1 MQQERQTY
9 WNEFDDGSDVE
20 NEPYTI
26 YVDPDAESQ
35 IPGARTLAQIVSKAR
50 VPMEKVRAWLSPMAS
65 PRERRP
71 LLPSNSYFPE
81 QVETDADVDDA
92 SSSDFPSGY
101 ATHYATFPSI
111 RDQRFTQA
119 REQLLFRA
127 TLASFAASLVLL
139 LVASLLV
146 ATGKQKLRIEVD
158 AGATVGI
165 VSSLFFATLGFGTM
179 LYRSEKLSWL
189 HRCFVGA
196 TFAAACILNGILLVM
211 VVGDSK
217 L

>member
-1 MQQERQTY
+1 
-9 WNEFDDGSDVE
+9 
-20 NEPYTI
+20 
-26 YVDPDAESQ
+26 
-35 IPGARTLAQIVSKAR
+35 
-50 VPMEKVRAWLSPMAS
+50 MEKVREWLGPVAS

-71 LLPSNSYFPE
+71 LLQSNNYFTE
-81 QVETDADVDDA
+81 QTETEADVDDA

-119 REQLLFRA
+119 REKLLFRA
-127 TLASFAASLVLL
+127 TIISFAASLVLL

-146 ATGKQKLRIEVD
+146 ATGKHKLRIEVD

-165 VSSLFFATLGFGTM
+165 VSSLFLATLGFGTM

-189 HRCFVGA
+189 HRSLVSA
-196 TFAAACILNGILLVM
+196 TFAAACILNGILLVI
-211 VVGDSK
+211 VVGDSG